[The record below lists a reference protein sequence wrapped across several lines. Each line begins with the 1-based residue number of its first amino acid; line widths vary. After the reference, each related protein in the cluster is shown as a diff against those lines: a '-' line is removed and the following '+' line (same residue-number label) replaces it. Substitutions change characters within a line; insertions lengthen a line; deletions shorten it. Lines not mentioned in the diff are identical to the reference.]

1 MLATV
6 LKQYPTLL
14 NSMLLWICRRQVRRG
29 HGAGGDRARGM
40 VSFVLSHVPLLHL
53 WYLCAAGAKFD
64 AVTALEVIEHVDNQP
79 AFCGSL
85 AALAADWGAVL
96 VSTLSR
102 TPQVI

>member
-1 MLATV
+1 
-6 LKQYPTLL
+6 
-14 NSMLLWICRRQVRRG
+14 
-29 HGAGGDRARGM
+29 
-40 VSFVLSHVPLLHL
+40 
-53 WYLCAAGAKFD
+53 
-64 AVTALEVIEHVDNQP
+64 VTALEVIEHVDNQP